1 MSKYFSTETSK
12 KNILGKFWGPDK
24 HKLLGEKCLKM
35 TIYGT
40 QLLYCRGQNL
50 IKNLPILT
58 LFHAG
63 FLRVLSHAGGG
74 SCEPP
79 PGISAVAP

>member
-12 KNILGKFWGPDK
+12 KKLGKFWGPDR

-40 QLLYCRGQNL
+40 QLQANL
-50 IKNLPILT
+50 ITNLLILT
-58 LFHAG
+58 KSLAYSVTF
-63 FLRVLSHAGGG
+63 
-74 SCEPP
+74 
-79 PGISAVAP
+79 